1 MPEIDFEAEGLLEG
15 LDADAREARLKLLGE
30 LADDGI
36 SLEELRDAVE
46 AGRLALLPVERTLSG
61 DGERYT
67 SNAVSEESG
76 VEVEVLQRWNRALG
90 IPNPDPDD
98 EVLGE
103 TDLDAARQLKG
114 FRDLGLPEEE
124 MLQVARTIGMAMARI
139 AQSNRE
145 LFLRTLVQ
153 QDDDEYELAR
163 RFEAASEA
171 MLPLLT
177 PVLTYA
183 LQRHLVEQIR
193 GDVIA
198 AADLASG
205 DVGRAN
211 DIAVC
216 FADMVDFTKLGERV
230 DVEELGLVASRL
242 EDLATSVAEPPVRL
256 VKTIGDAAMLV
267 SNEAEPL
274 GDAAL
279 ALIEAADAEGDEF
292 PPLRVGLA
300 FGPAVGRGG
309 DFYGAPVN
317 LASRITGVA
326 RPGSVLASEGARDA
340 LGEGFRYSFAGERK
354 LKGIGEVKLYRV
366 RGEGDESGGGDEDA

>member
-1 MPEIDFEAEGLLEG
+1 VPEIDFESEGLLEG
-15 LDADAREARLKLLGE
+15 LDADAREARRKLLGE
-30 LADDGI
+30 LAEDGV
-36 SLEELRDAVE
+36 SLQELRDAVE
-46 AGRLALLPVERTLSG
+46 AGRLALLPVERALTG
-61 DGERYT
+61 EGERYD
-67 SNAVSEESG
+67 SNAVAAESG
-76 VEVEVLQRWNRALG
+76 VELEVLQRWNRALG
-90 IPNPDPDD
+90 IPNPEPGD

-103 TDLDAARQLKG
+103 ADLDAARQLKG
-114 FRDLGLPEEE
+114 FRELGLPEEE

-139 AQSNRE
+139 AQANRE
-145 LFLRTLVQ
+145 LFIRTLVQ
-153 QDDDEYELAR
+153 PDDDEYELAR
-163 RFEAASEA
+163 RFESASQA
-171 MLPLLT
+171 MLPQLA

-183 LQRHLVEQIR
+183 LQRHLIEQIR

-216 FADMVDFTKLGERV
+216 FADMVDFTKLGERI
-230 DVEELGLVASRL
+230 DVEELGLVAGRL
-242 EDLATSVAEPPVRL
+242 EDLATSIAEAPVRL

-267 SNEAEPL
+267 STEPEPL
-274 GDAAL
+274 GEAAL
-279 ALIEAADAEGDEF
+279 ALIDAADSEGEEF

-326 RPGSVLASEGARDA
+326 RPSSVLASEEARDA
-340 LGEGFRYSFAGERK
+340 LGERFRYSFAGERK

-366 RGEGDESGGGDEDA
+366 RRGEPSAA

>member
-30 LADDGI
+30 LAADGV

-46 AGRLALLPVERTLSG
+46 AGRLALLPVERALIG
-61 DGERYT
+61 EGERYN
-67 SNAVSEESG
+67 SNEVAEQSG
-76 VEVEVLQRWNRALG
+76 VELEVLRRWNRALG
-90 IPNPDPDD
+90 IPNPEPDD
-98 EVLGE
+98 SVLGE
-103 TDLDAARQLKG
+103 ADLDAARQLKG

-145 LFLRTLVQ
+145 LFVRTLVQ
-153 QDDDEYELAR
+153 EDDDEYELAR
-163 RFEAASEA
+163 RFESASEA

-183 LQRHLVEQIR
+183 LQRHLIEQIR

-205 DVGRAN
+205 NVGKAN

-230 DVEELGLVASRL
+230 DVEELGNVAGRL
-242 EDLATSVAEPPVRL
+242 EDMATSIAEPPVRL

-267 SNEAEPL
+267 SSEAEPL
-274 GDAAL
+274 GEAAL
-279 ALIEAADAEGDEF
+279 ALIAAADTEGEEF
-292 PPLRVGLA
+292 PMLRVGLA

-326 RPGSVLASEGARDA
+326 RPGSVLASEQAREA
-340 LGEGFRYSFAGERK
+340 LGESFRFSFAGERK
-354 LKGIGEVKLYRV
+354 LKGVGEVKLFRV
-366 RGEGDESGGGDEDA
+366 RAQDGDGSEAD

>member
-1 MPEIDFEAEGLLEG
+1 MSEIDFEAEGLLEG
-15 LDADAREARLKLLGE
+15 LDADARKARLKLLRE
-30 LADDGI
+30 LAGDGV

-46 AGRLALLPVERTLSG
+46 AGRLALLPVERALTG

-67 SNAVSEESG
+67 SDDVSEKSG
-76 VEVEVLQRWNRALG
+76 VELEVLQRWNRALG
-90 IPNPDPDD
+90 IPNPEPDD
-98 EVLGE
+98 EVLGAA
-103 TDLDAARQLKG
+103 DLDAARQLKG

-145 LFLRTLVQ
+145 LFVRTLVQ
-153 QDDDEYELAR
+153 EDDDEYELAR

-183 LQRHLVEQIR
+183 LQRHLIEQIR

-230 DVEELGLVASRL
+230 DVEELGLVAGRL
-242 EDLATSVAEPPVRL
+242 EDLATSIAEPPVRL

-267 SNEAEPL
+267 STDAEPL
-274 GDAAL
+274 GEAAL
-279 ALIEAADAEGDEF
+279 ALIAAADAEGEEF
-292 PPLRVGLA
+292 PLLRVGLA

-366 RGEGDESGGGDEDA
+366 RGGGDGDGDEGA

>member
-1 MPEIDFEAEGLLEG
+1 MSEIDFEAEGLLEG
-15 LDADAREARLKLLGE
+15 LDAKAREARLKLLGE
-30 LADDGI
+30 LADDGV
-36 SLEELRDAVE
+36 SLQELRDAVE
-46 AGRLALLPVERTLSG
+46 AGRLALLPVERALSG
-61 DGERYT
+61 EGERHN
-67 SNAVSEESG
+67 SDEIAEQSG
-76 VEVEVLQRWNRALG
+76 VELEVLKRWNRALG
-90 IPNPDPDD
+90 IPNPEPDD
-98 EVLGE
+98 KVLGE
-103 TDLDAARQLKG
+103 VDLDAARQLKA

-139 AQSNRE
+139 AQANRE
-145 LFLRTLVQ
+145 LFVRTLVQ
-153 QDDDEYELAR
+153 PDDDEYELAH
-163 RFEAASEA
+163 RFEAASKA
-171 MLPLLT
+171 MLPQLT

-183 LQRHLVEQIR
+183 LQRHLIEQIR

-205 DVGRAN
+205 EVGRAN

-230 DVEELGLVASRL
+230 DVEELGSVAGRL

-267 SNEAEPL
+267 STGAEPL

-279 ALIEAADAEGDEF
+279 ALIAAADAEGEEF

-326 RPGSVLASEGARDA
+326 RPGSVLASEEARDA
-340 LGEGFRYSFAGERK
+340 LGDGFSFSYAGERK

-366 RGEGDESGGGDEDA
+366 RRGEPSAE